1 MRSFLTLSL
10 FFLVVASGTCSYGQ
24 NLQEELRFEYP
35 QYAGAIDDLF
45 QGNPQIISSVTEP
58 ANYENPY
65 SIRLGIGHSIG
76 EGVGNP
82 ASYTTIE
89 SLIPLWEQSGSS
101 LVFLNPLV
109 HIDNFGTP
117 AVNVGLGARQVLDS
131 ETPAVFGI
139 STWLDYRDSDAVER
153 GYYQVSLGL
162 EYLTDWFEIRSNV
175 YVPDI
180 EDGRRELPN
189 RFAGNSLLIERAEIA
204 LAGVD
209 VEVGTVLPAVG
220 GMQGRVALGYYHF
233 DDPDVD
239 AVTGWRVRGELAA
252 HENLTAEAIAS
263 NDDVF
268 GSTFVVRLTLHSLQD
283 LIHPLGN
290 LQYPAI
296 HSLRDGEGA
305 HITNNVTD
313 RLGERVRRNRFI
325 VTGVDDGEAAVN
337 PTTMLPYEF
346 LFVSAGAAG
355 DGAFET
361 PYGTISDAM
370 SDGRSGDAIT
380 YTPFGGTYA
389 EDVVMTDG
397 SKLFSNAVA
406 HTLATQSAPVVLPFS
421 GVGQQS
427 TLASSIIGSVTVASN
442 SELDG
447 FAIDGGVVGTA
458 VSNVVIERNSIQ
470 QNNFGLDGI
479 FLSSL
484 SNVAGSGIQISDN
497 TIADGAAN
505 GISLSGSDVIAS
517 VTGNTA
523 NQTTMNGLLVQGTS
537 FTGTVATNTFE
548 TGTGSGI
555 RLDLTSEF
563 HGAVEGNM
571 VRNNG
576 ADGIALFVP
585 VITDAAGTGNASVSG
600 NDASG
605 SDVGIMV
612 FSSNPLLDITNN
624 VADGT
629 MTGGL
634 ISASMTFPGTVS
646 GNQFNS
652 GSNLGIQLVTFSEFT
667 GNILNNT
674 ASNNSGRFGIGL
686 DVVSMDG
693 VISNNIANLNTGNG
707 IEIVVQLN
715 AESPPPGFSG
725 TIANNTTDENSLNG
739 LFLSGSTSF
748 FEGSLSNNNA
758 MSNTLSGIKYVGGVF
773 QSNVDSNTSSLNG
786 LNGIEIV
793 ADAFNG
799 SLFLNTTEM
808 NTAEGIS
815 IILND
820 FIAATSLVD
829 VIGNQVSGNN
839 INAISMLPES
849 QFRLENTGL
858 GFVTVEIDGN
868 TSTDIVAAPEFN
880 FNLLNTGAGTVTPI
894 IVPPSSSTGTVGL
907 NGVQIFP

>member
-1 MRSFLTLSL
+1 MKSFLTLSL
-10 FFLVVASGTCSYGQ
+10 VFLVVASDNCTYGQ

-45 QGNPQIISSVTEP
+45 QGNPRIISSVAEP

-296 HSLRDGEGA
+296 HSLRDGEGS

-313 RLGERVRRNRFI
+313 RLGERVRRNNFI

-370 SDGRSGDAIT
+370 SDGRSGDTIT
-380 YTPFGGTYA
+380 YTPFGGTYT

-406 HTLATQSAPVVLPFS
+406 HTLATQFAPAVLPFS

-458 VSNVVIERNSIQ
+458 VSNAVIERNMIE
-470 QNNFGLDGI
+470 NPGGDGI

-497 TIADGAAN
+497 TIGDGAAN
-505 GISLSGSDVIAS
+505 GISLTGGDIVAS
-517 VTGNTA
+517 FSGNTA
-523 NQTTMNGLLVQGTS
+523 NQTTMNGLLVEGDTL
-537 FTGTVATNTFE
+537 TGPVTTNTFE
-548 TGTGSGI
+548 TGTENGI
-555 RLDLTSEF
+555 RLALTSEF

-576 ADGIALFVP
+576 RGGIVLLAP

-600 NDASG
+600 NEASG
-605 SDVGIMV
+605 SNVGIFV
-612 FSSNPLLDITNN
+612 SSSNPLLDITNN
-624 VADGT
+624 VANGT
-629 MTGGL
+629 MAGGL
-634 ISASMTFPGTVS
+634 VSESLTFPGTVS
-646 GNQFNS
+646 GNQFSS
-652 GSNLGIQLVTFSEFT
+652 GSGLGMGLKTTSEFT
-667 GNILNNT
+667 GSILNNT
-674 ASNNSGRFGIGL
+674 ASNNSGGFGIDL
-686 DVVSMDG
+686 DVLSMDG
-693 VISNNIANLNTGNG
+693 VISDNIANLNSGNG
-707 IEIVVQLN
+707 IEIFVRLN

-725 TIANNTTDENSLNG
+725 TIANNTTNENSLNG
-739 LFLSGSTSF
+739 LFLSGTTSF
-748 FEGSLSNNNA
+748 FEGSLNNNNA

-773 QSNVDSNTSSLNG
+773 QSNVDSNTSGLNG

-808 NTAEGIS
+808 NTAEGINIS
-815 IILND
+815 LD
-820 FIAATSLVD
+820 AARTSLVD
-829 VIGNQVSGNN
+829 VIENQVSGNN
-839 INAISMLPES
+839 FNAISMLPES
-849 QFRLENTGL
+849 QFRLENSGL
-858 GFVTVEIDGN
+858 GFVTVEIDDN

-907 NGVQIFP
+907 NGGQRFP

>member
-1 MRSFLTLSL
+1 MKAFPT
-10 FFLVVASGTCSYGQ
+10 FIVVFLVVASDNCSYGQ

-45 QGNPQIISSVTEP
+45 QGNPQIISSVAEP
-58 ANYENPY
+58 ATYENPY
-65 SIRLGIGHSIG
+65 SLRLGIGHSIG

-89 SLIPLWEQSGSS
+89 SLIPLWEQSGSG
-101 LVFLNPLV
+101 LVFLSPIV
-109 HIDNFGTP
+109 HIDNFGSP

-131 ETPAVFGI
+131 ETPSVFGI
-139 STWLDYRDSDAVER
+139 STWLDYRDSDAER

-175 YVPDI
+175 YIPDS

-252 HENLTAEAIAS
+252 HENLTAEAVAS

-268 GSTFVVRLTLHSLQD
+268 GSTFVVRLTIHSLQD
-283 LIHPLGN
+283 VINPIGN

-355 DGAFET
+355 NGAFET

-406 HTLATQSAPVVLPFS
+406 HTLATQSAPAVLPFS

-447 FAIDGGVVGTA
+447 FAIEGGVVGTA
-458 VSNVVIERNSIQ
+458 VSNVVIERNSIE
-470 QNNFGLDGI
+470 NLGGDGI

-497 TIADGAAN
+497 TIVDGAAN
-505 GISLSGSDVIAS
+505 GIHLTGSDVIAS

-523 NQTTMNGLLVQGTS
+523 NQTTMNGLLVEGT
-537 FTGTVATNTFE
+537 TLVGTVTTNTFE
-548 TGTGSGI
+548 NGTGNGI
-555 RLDLTSEF
+555 RLRLTSEF

-576 ADGIALFVP
+576 LGGIVLLAP

-600 NDASG
+600 NEASG
-605 SDVGIMV
+605 NDVGIDIL
-612 FSSNPLLDITNN
+612 SSNPLLDITNN
-624 VADGT
+624 VANGT
-629 MTGGL
+629 VSRGL
-634 ISASMTFPGTVS
+634 LSTSLTFPGTVS
-646 GNQFNS
+646 GNQFSS
-652 GSNLGIQLVTFSEFT
+652 GSGVGIDLFTDNEFT
-667 GNILNNT
+667 GSILNNT
-674 ASNNSGRFGIGL
+674 ASSNSGGFGIGL
-686 DVVSMDG
+686 NVLSMDG
-693 VISNNIANLNTGNG
+693 VISGNTANLNLGNG
-707 IEIVVQLN
+707 IEVFARRN
-715 AESPPPGFSG
+715 ALSPAGFTG
-725 TIANNTTDENSLNG
+725 TIEGNNTDSNG
-739 LFLSGSTSF
+739 QNGMLLSGLTSF
-748 FEGSLSNNNA
+748 FEGALRNNSSISNVR
-758 MSNTLSGIKYVGGVF
+758 SGIRYEGGVF
-773 QSNVDSNTSSLNG
+773 QSNIESNIANSNG
-786 LNGIEIV
+786 INGIEILS
-793 ADAFNG
+793 DGFNG
-799 SLFLNTTEM
+799 GLFLNTTET

-815 IILND
+815 LTLDD
-820 FIAATSLVD
+820 FMARTSLVD
-829 VIGNQVSGNN
+829 VFENQVSGNN

-858 GFVTVEIDGN
+858 GFVTVELDGN

-880 FNLLNTGAGTVTPI
+880 FNLRNRGAGTVTPI

-907 NGVQIFP
+907 DGMRFP

>member
-1 MRSFLTLSL
+1 
-10 FFLVVASGTCSYGQ
+10 
-24 NLQEELRFEYP
+24 
-35 QYAGAIDDLF
+35 
-45 QGNPQIISSVTEP
+45 
-58 ANYENPY
+58 
-65 SIRLGIGHSIG
+65 
-76 EGVGNP
+76 
-82 ASYTTIE
+82 
-89 SLIPLWEQSGSS
+89 
-101 LVFLNPLV
+101 
-109 HIDNFGTP
+109 
-117 AVNVGLGARQVLDS
+117 
-131 ETPAVFGI
+131 
-139 STWLDYRDSDAVER
+139 
-153 GYYQVSLGL
+153 
-162 EYLTDWFEIRSNV
+162 
-175 YVPDI
+175 
-180 EDGRRELPN
+180 
-189 RFAGNSLLIERAEIA
+189 
-204 LAGVD
+204 
-209 VEVGTVLPAVG
+209 
-220 GMQGRVALGYYHF
+220 
-233 DDPDVD
+233 
-239 AVTGWRVRGELAA
+239 
-252 HENLTAEAIAS
+252 
-263 NDDVF
+263 
-268 GSTFVVRLTLHSLQD
+268 
-283 LIHPLGN
+283 
-290 LQYPAI
+290 
-296 HSLRDGEGA
+296 
-305 HITNNVTD
+305 
-313 RLGERVRRNRFI
+313 
-325 VTGVDDGEAAVN
+325 
-337 PTTMLPYEF
+337 
-346 LFVSAGAAG
+346 
-355 DGAFET
+355 
-361 PYGTISDAM
+361 
-370 SDGRSGDAIT
+370 
-380 YTPFGGTYA
+380 
-389 EDVVMTDG
+389 
-397 SKLFSNAVA
+397 
-406 HTLATQSAPVVLPFS
+406 
-421 GVGQQS
+421 
-427 TLASSIIGSVTVASN
+427 VTVASN

-447 FAIDGGVVGTA
+447 FAIEGGVVGTA

-523 NQTTMNGLLVQGTS
+523 NQTTMNGLLVQGTA

-748 FEGSLSNNNA
+748 FEGSLNNNNA

-773 QSNVDSNTSSLNG
+773 QSNVDSNTSGLNG

-839 INAISMLPES
+839 INAISMLSES

>member
-1 MRSFLTLSL
+1 MKAFPT
-10 FFLVVASGTCSYGQ
+10 FIVVFLVVASDNCSYGQ

-45 QGNPQIISSVTEP
+45 QGNPQIISSVAEP
-58 ANYENPY
+58 ATYENPY
-65 SIRLGIGHSIG
+65 SLRLGIGHSIG

-89 SLIPLWEQSGSS
+89 SLIPLWEQSGSG
-101 LVFLNPLV
+101 LVFLSPIV
-109 HIDNFGTP
+109 HIDNFGSP
-117 AVNVGLGARQVLDS
+117 AVNIGLGARQVLDS
-131 ETPAVFGI
+131 ETPSVFGI
-139 STWLDYRDSDAVER
+139 STWLDYRDSDAER

-175 YVPDI
+175 YIPDI

-252 HENLTAEAIAS
+252 HENLTAEAVAS

-268 GSTFVVRLTLHSLQD
+268 GSTFVVRLTIHSLQD
-283 LIHPLGN
+283 VINPIGN

-707 IEIVVQLN
+707 IEIFVQMN